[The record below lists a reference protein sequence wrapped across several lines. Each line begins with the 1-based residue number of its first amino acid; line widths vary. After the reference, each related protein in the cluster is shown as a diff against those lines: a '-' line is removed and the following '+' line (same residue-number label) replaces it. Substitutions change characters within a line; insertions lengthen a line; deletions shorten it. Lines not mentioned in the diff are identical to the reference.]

1 MKRRRAIVIALGLLV
16 ALAAVAAV
24 GANPRRR
31 PLERAQ
37 EGRSTDGKAQ
47 NVILLI
53 GDGMGDS
60 EITIAR
66 NYTVGAGGRLALDE
80 LPFTGQMTTYS
91 VLPDGTPDYDP
102 ESASTST
109 AWSTGSKTVD
119 GRISTSRTDEDL
131 TTILELAQAAGYK
144 TGNVTTAE
152 LTDATP
158 ASPMAHVVS
167 RGCQGPADMGGC
179 PQDRKS
185 VGGPGSIT
193 EQAVEHGVNV
203 LLGGG
208 KARFDQTITEG
219 PYAGQTVIQQAQALG
234 YGLVTD
240 LAGLQA
246 APKGKKLLGLFTP
259 VNMSL
264 DWGGLAARNP
274 SAGPGR
280 CTTGLQPA
288 TEPTLADMTRKA
300 LQLLHPPNNARK
312 PGFFLQVEGASIDKR
327 DHAAQPCEQIG
338 ETVDFDEAV
347 EVAMDFARKDGN
359 TLVIIT
365 GDHGHTSQ
373 IVEVGATPAGA
384 SSVLVTDE
392 GAQMKVTYGTASINP
407 TTGFPAGSQEHTGTQ
422 IRVAG
427 VRAAGRER
435 RRSDRPDR
443 AVHDHG
449 AGARRRLA
457 HRSSERCRRP
467 AFRRAA
473 ALSGAVFRTEGSRV
487 APYPS
492 CG

>member
-1 MKRRRAIVIALGLLV
+1 M
-16 ALAAVAAV
+16 
-24 GANPRRR
+24 
-31 PLERAQ
+31 
-37 EGRSTDGKAQ
+37 
-47 NVILLI
+47 
-53 GDGMGDS
+53 
-60 EITIAR
+60 
-66 NYTVGAGGRLALDE
+66 
-80 LPFTGQMTTYS
+80 
-91 VLPDGTPDYDP
+91 
-102 ESASTST
+102 
-109 AWSTGSKTVD
+109 D
-119 GRISTSRTDEDL
+119 GRISTSRTDLDL
-131 TTILELAQAAGYK
+131 TTILELAAAAGYK

-158 ASPMAHVVS
+158 AGLMAHVVS
-167 RGCQGPADMGGC
+167 RACQGPADMAGC

-219 PYAGQTVIQQAQALG
+219 PFAGQTVVQQAQALG

-240 LAGLQA
+240 RAGLVA
-246 APKGKKLLGLFTP
+246 ARKGKKLLGLFTP

-280 CTTGLQPA
+280 CQTGIQSA
-288 TEPTLADMTRKA
+288 TEPTLADMTSKA
-300 LQLLHPPNNARK
+300 LELLDPPNNVRK

-347 EVAMDFARKDGN
+347 RVALEFARKDGN
-359 TLVIIT
+359 TLVIVT

-384 SSVLVTDE
+384 SSILVTDE

-407 TTGFPAGSQEHTGTQ
+407 ATGFPAGSQEHTGTQ
-422 IRVAG
+422 IRVGAYG
-427 VRAAGRER
+427 PQAANIVGLIDQTE
-435 RRSDRPDR
+435 
-443 AVHDHG
+443 
-449 AGARRRLA
+449 
-457 HRSSERCRRP
+457 
-467 AFRRAA
+467 
-473 ALSGAVFRTEGSRV
+473 VFRIMARALDV
-487 APYPS
+487 D
-492 CG
+492 

>member
-1 MKRRRAIVIALGLLV
+1 MKRRVVLAGAVLALV
-16 ALAAVAAV
+16 AAASAVAITGTTGSGDRSNA
-24 GANPRRR
+24 
-31 PLERAQ
+31 LKKQ
-37 EGRSTDGKAQ
+37 IDSGRAQ

-66 NYTVGAGGRLALDE
+66 NYTVGASGRLAMDE

-91 VLPDGTPDYDP
+91 VFPDGTPDYDS

-109 AWSTGSKTVD
+109 AWSTGQKTVD
-119 GRISTSRTDEDL
+119 GRISTSRTDQDL

-158 ASPMAHVVS
+158 ASPMAHVVE
-167 RGCQGPADMGGC
+167 RGCQGPADMAAC

-185 VGGPGSIT
+185 AGGPGSIT
-193 EQAVEHGVNV
+193 EQAVDHGVDV

-208 KARFDQTITEG
+208 KARFDQVIPAGEG
-219 PYAGQTVIQQAQALG
+219 PFAGQTVVQQAQALG
-234 YGLVTD
+234 YGVVTD
-240 LAGLQA
+240 RAGLLA

-274 SAGPGR
+274 SVGPGR
-280 CTTGLQPA
+280 CDTGLQAA
-288 TEPTLADMTRKA
+288 TEPTLADMTQKA
-300 LQLLHPPNNARK
+300 LQLLDPPNNVRK

-347 EVAMDFARKDGN
+347 KVALDFARKDGN
-359 TLVIIT
+359 TLVIVT
-365 GDHGHTSQ
+365 ADHGHTSQ

-384 SSVLVTDE
+384 SSILVTDE

-407 TTGFPAGSQEHTGTQ
+407 ATGFPAGSQEHTGTQ
-422 IRVAG
+422 IRVAAYG
-427 VRAAGRER
+427 PQAANVVGLIDQTELFRIMGR
-435 RRSDRPDR
+435 
-443 AVHDHG
+443 
-449 AGARRRLA
+449 
-457 HRSSERCRRP
+457 
-467 AFRRAA
+467 
-473 ALSGAVFRTEGSRV
+473 ALSVD
-487 APYPS
+487 
-492 CG
+492 